1 MLQEAQQLTEKKIIL
16 QFTILTFC
24 IAYCISGILIVLG
37 HFGYQVYSLV
47 DSLPQFAMNI
57 PFALYILSPAIAS
70 YLVLKHNKEV
80 TGILE
85 WLKKVFWAKNR
96 ISVYLIVITG
106 LVLYFGMH
114 IIASGR
120 TEMALPF
127 YMFFL
132 SLPGNLFIGG
142 LEETGWMYVLQP
154 RLDKKYGFAISSLLI
169 GITWVFWHIPL
180 FFIPGTSHCKGL
192 INFWMFNIQVM
203 SLSFF
208 RGAVYKI
215 AGNGYVFAYVL
226 FHTMFNATSSLFIP
240 MTMTWPGTIVAN
252 AAMILFSITIVA
264 VYKYKSKGLN
274 S

>member
-1 MLQEAQQLTEKKIIL
+1 MPDRKITI
-16 QFTILTFC
+16 QFITLTFC
-24 IAYCISGILIVLG
+24 IAYGVSGILIVLG
-37 HFGYQVYSLV
+37 HFGYQVYNLV
-47 DSLPQFAMNI
+47 DSMPQFVMNI

-70 YLVLKHNKEV
+70 YLVLKQNNKV
-80 TGILE
+80 TGLLE
-85 WLKKVFWAKNR
+85 WLKKVFWVKNK

-114 IIASGR
+114 IIVSGF
-120 TEMALPF
+120 TEIALPF

-180 FFIPGTSHCKGL
+180 FFIPGTSHYEGL

-215 AGNGYVFAYVL
+215 AGKGYVFAYVL
-226 FHTMFNATSSLFIP
+226 FHTMFNAASSLFIP

-252 AAMILFSITIVA
+252 AAMVLFSITIVA
-264 VYKYKSKGLN
+264 VYKYKSKELN